1 MSSVLA
7 GSKDSRAQICRPYES
22 TIQRIWLLSCH
33 CNEIGESEIGNTKD
47 PVFYLHVF
55 VINIDAIL
63 LDEDGIQILEN
74 RSEPQKRSTCRA
86 RMPFGL

>member
-1 MSSVLA
+1 MRVPYSVSGYYLVTA
-7 GSKDSRAQICRPYES
+7 VILCPSKHE
-22 TIQRIWLLSCH
+22 T
-33 CNEIGESEIGNTKD
+33 NGESEIGNIKD

-55 VINIDAIL
+55 VINIDAVL

>member
-1 MSSVLA
+1 MRVPYSVSGYYLVTA
-7 GSKDSRAQICRPYES
+7 VILCPSKQ
-22 TIQRIWLLSCH
+22 
-33 CNEIGESEIGNTKD
+33 SEIGNIKD

-55 VINIDAIL
+55 VISIDAVL